1 LIDKDIIGSKKP
13 GCRYNVLVFNL
24 GGSTIFIT
32 HFVNNNVFNTDA
44 FKSVVDKALFAGGF
58 TINT

>member
-1 LIDKDIIGSKKP
+1 MIDKDIIGIRKTGRK
-13 GCRYNVLVFNL
+13 YNVLVFNL